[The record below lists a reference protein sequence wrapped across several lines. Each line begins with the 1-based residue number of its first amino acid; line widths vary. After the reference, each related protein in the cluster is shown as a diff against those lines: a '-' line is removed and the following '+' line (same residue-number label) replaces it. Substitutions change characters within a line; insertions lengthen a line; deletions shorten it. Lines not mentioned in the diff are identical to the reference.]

1 MGLKTIVKKPCKLK
15 LVKKL
20 FLVILFFI
28 PLIAQATPLYSPTW
42 GFRLDLPEDYEYID
56 GDGRDRF
63 SFVNPD
69 GAVFDLV
76 VYSAQPGR
84 AAPYSST
91 EAMAADVQRRIGS
104 SGDISTFDYNHKKAA
119 IFDLAFINPA
129 DGRTPMNGW
138 GLALELEGVQNR
150 EAPLLLALVYG
161 PATRQDLMVLYLSV
175 LDSIAPREADRFF
188 PGPITE
194 FAYPRETRVRYA
206 LWDLGEEALFYAE
219 DEEAS
224 QALIEREFEVLK
236 RYADSPFW
244 EEAWIRYYRAVY
256 RDSYERLANAA
267 FIIERK
273 FNAPNTDSRDFA
285 DLVLDWVQ
293 CFNYE
298 RNLEG
303 SDFVNLV
310 SAVLDGRGDCDTRAM
325 LWALILN
332 YSNIKAAIMVS
343 PVYGHAMGL
352 ADLGGAGARFELEGK
367 LLLVAETTD
376 RIPIGL
382 IAEDQSNTDYWL
394 GIGFN

>member
-1 MGLKTIVKKPCKLK
+1 MRLKTIVKKPCKVK

-20 FLVILFFI
+20 FLILLFFI
-28 PLIAQATPLYSPTW
+28 PLIAQGTPLYSPTW
-42 GFRLDLPEDYEYID
+42 GFALDLPEDFEYID
-56 GDGRDRF
+56 GDSRDRF
-63 SFVNPD
+63 SFANLD
-69 GAVFDLV
+69 GAVLDLV
-76 VYSAQPGR
+76 VYSAQAGR
-84 AAPYSST
+84 AAPYSSV
-91 EAMAADVQRRIGS
+91 EALAADVQRRIGS
-104 SGDISTFDYNHKKAA
+104 SGDISVFDYHHKKAA
-119 IFDLAFINPA
+119 IFDLSFMSPT
-129 DGRTPMNGW
+129 DGRTRMDGW
-138 GLALELEGVQNR
+138 GLALELEGMQNR

-161 PATRQDLMVLYLSV
+161 PATRQDLMLLYLSV
-175 LDSIAPREADRFF
+175 LDSIAPREADRLY

-194 FAYPRETRVRYA
+194 FAYPRETRVSYA

-236 RYADSPFW
+236 RYANSPFW

-256 RDSYERLANAA
+256 KDSYERLGNAA

-285 DLVLDWVQ
+285 GLVLDWIQ
-293 CFNYE
+293 CFEYE
-298 RNLEG
+298 RNFEG

-310 SAVLDGRGDCDTRAM
+310 SAVLDGRGDCDSRAM

-332 YSNIKAAIMVS
+332 YSNIQAAMMVS
-343 PVYGHAMGL
+343 PEYGHAMGL

-367 LLLVAETTD
+367 LLLVAETTA

-382 IAEDQSNTDYWL
+382 IAEDQSNSDYWL
-394 GIGFN
+394 GIRF